1 MITGE
6 IKRHFRDTT
15 WDVHV
20 PRRLQELTAAVR
32 VAEVEMTQRLGT
44 APSAA
49 AIADHLGLT
58 SDELAD
64 AFDASAAHNTASL
77 DVPVVMA
84 DGAGAT
90 LGELLGDDD
99 AGIEMVVD
107 REALRPL
114 LAKLT
119 TRQKRILLMRF
130 FRNMT
135 QSEIG
140 VELGVSD
147 LPAADADP
155 RATAKAS
162 RRRELIR

>member
-32 VAEVEMTQRLGT
+32 VAEAEMTQRLGT

-90 LGELLGDDD
+90 LGRA
-99 AGIEMVVD
+99 AG
-107 REALRPL
+107 
-114 LAKLT
+114 
-119 TRQKRILLMRF
+119 
-130 FRNMT
+130 
-135 QSEIG
+135 
-140 VELGVSD
+140 
-147 LPAADADP
+147 
-155 RATAKAS
+155 
-162 RRRELIR
+162 RR